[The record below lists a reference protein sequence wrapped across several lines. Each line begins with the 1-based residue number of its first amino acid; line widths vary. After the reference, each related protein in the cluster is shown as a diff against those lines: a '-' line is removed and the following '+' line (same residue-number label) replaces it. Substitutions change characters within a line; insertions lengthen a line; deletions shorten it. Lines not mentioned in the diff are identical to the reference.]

1 MGTDVRRLGGEIG
14 HRPPVEEMFDVVV
27 DERNDR
33 ASRRTI
39 ATGAG

>member
-1 MGTDVRRLGGEIG
+1 VRRLGGEIVID
-14 HRPPVEEMFDVVV
+14 HRRRKAFDVVV